1 MTSPPKAKLFTNG
14 RSQAVRLPAA
24 FRFEGEE
31 VFIRRNPETGE
42 VILSAR
48 PPDWTGLIEALAQ
61 ARTPGNFLDAA
72 ERAALPESL
81 RDPLDGLE

>member
-1 MTSPPKAKLFTNG
+1 MSATQKAKLFTNG

-24 FRFEGEE
+24 FRFAGEE
-31 VFIRRNPETGE
+31 VFIRQNPETGE

-48 PPDWTGLIEALAQ
+48 PPDWTGFVEALAQ
-61 ARTPGNFLDAA
+61 ARTPDDFLDAA